1 VINLSTVSETDLSKN
16 LLTSLLMV
24 KEKLG
29 VAEDA
34 TPDEIK
40 RTFLIAVKKY
50 HPDVNKGKDAK

>member
-1 VINLSTVSETDLSKN
+1 
-16 LLTSLLMV
+16 MV